1 MYMYVPKNKR
11 ECQMW
16 VPYW

>member
-1 MYMYVPKNKR
+1 MYVPKNKR